1 MGKALRPT
9 PFDILPNTPSS
20 TKKFK
25 QWFRTFE
32 YYLEVLSNEGLDKL
46 KVSALLIKQIGQL
59 QKIPIVRHLLD
70 NNL

>member
-1 MGKALRPT
+1 MDKALRPT

-25 QWFRTFE
+25 HWFRTFE

-70 NNL
+70 SNL